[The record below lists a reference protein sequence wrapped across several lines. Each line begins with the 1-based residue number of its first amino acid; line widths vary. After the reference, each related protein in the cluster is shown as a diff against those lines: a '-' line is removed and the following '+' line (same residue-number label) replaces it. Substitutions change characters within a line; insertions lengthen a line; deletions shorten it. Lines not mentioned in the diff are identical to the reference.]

1 VSLEGWVKVL
11 RIIVAVALAPAVAL
25 GWAAAQ
31 SGFTGT
37 VAVEW
42 DDTDIFNRHK
52 VRLLDDFGFVDS
64 GGKQWMAHKGAEL
77 DGASFPPLV
86 QQMVG
91 YPFVGEQRRA
101 GLLHDYFA
109 KTLTQDWKAVRR
121 MYYEALLAEGHGE
134 TEAKTA
140 YAVLYAAGMR
150 WEVKG
155 SSCYVNCHAGAS
167 ALRWRP
173 DVMDFELEA
182 VVEALGT
189 GNPTL
194 DEIDA
199 LVDAAVPRPG
209 PHLFSQL
216 RKEEG
221 SGDPAD
227 EEDSILESSEVSSS
241 EELPPE

>member
-1 VSLEGWVKVL
+1 MA
-11 RIIVAVALAPAVAL
+11 IALGSAVAL

-31 SGFTGT
+31 TGFMGN

-42 DDTDIFNRHK
+42 DDSDIFNRQK
-52 VRLLDDFGFVDS
+52 VKLLADFGFLDS
-64 GGKQWMAHKGAEL
+64 AGKQWVAHKGAEL

-109 KTLTQDWKAVRR
+109 QTLTHDWKAVRR

-140 YAVLYAAGMR
+140 YAVLYAAGLR

-155 SSCYVNCHAGAS
+155 STCYINCHSGAS

-194 DEIDA
+194 DEIDT

-216 RKEEG
+216 RKDNG
-221 SGDPAD
+221 ASDSAD
-227 EEDSILESSEVSSS
+227 EADSILESSEATPEDDLAS
-241 EELPPE
+241 E